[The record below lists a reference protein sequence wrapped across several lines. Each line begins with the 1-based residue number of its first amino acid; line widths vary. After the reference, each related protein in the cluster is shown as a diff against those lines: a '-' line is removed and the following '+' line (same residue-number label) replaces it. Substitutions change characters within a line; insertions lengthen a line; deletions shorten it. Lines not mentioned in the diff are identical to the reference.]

1 MLRPIR
7 SSSGRKA
14 SIRMLRASLSWSVE
28 ACATDTLANNCR
40 LMAEHVNLD
49 QASDEDLARRIRDI
63 MAEMAP
69 LEEALGRLR
78 VQIQQVAS
86 EQKKRERSQHLKAR
100 LQVRTTVAQGQ
111 MPTLQQVAESSNDLV
126 PPGTALTG
134 LRFFRD
140 SGTEI
145 GLGYATGREPTVW
158 MTNGS
163 STVAVKSVAE
173 IRSRY
178 LEGWDFGTAQHPGV
192 RIHVPNSRTEKILQ
206 ASEVFIRLKDSVSTA

>member
-1 MLRPIR
+1 M
-7 SSSGRKA
+7 SMTEQA
-14 SIRMLRASLSWSVE
+14 
-28 ACATDTLANNCR
+28 
-40 LMAEHVNLD
+40 NLD
-49 QASDEDLARRIRDI
+49 QASDEDLARRIREI

-86 EQKKRERSQHLKAR
+86 GQKKRERSQHLKAR
-100 LQVRTTVAQGQ
+100 MQVRTTVAQGQ

-126 PPGTALTG
+126 PPDTALTG

-163 STVAVKSVAE
+163 STVAVKTIAE
-173 IRSRY
+173 IRSRH
-178 LEGWDFGTAQHPGV
+178 LDGWDFGTAAHPGV
-192 RIHVPNSRTEKILQ
+192 RIHIPNSRTEKIVQ
-206 ASEVFIRLKDSVSTA
+206 PSDVFLRLRDSA

>member
-1 MLRPIR
+1 
-7 SSSGRKA
+7 
-14 SIRMLRASLSWSVE
+14 
-28 ACATDTLANNCR
+28 
-40 LMAEHVNLD
+40 MAEQANLD
-49 QASDEDLARRIRDI
+49 QASDEDLARRIREI

-100 LQVRTTVAQGQ
+100 MQVRTTVAQGQ
-111 MPTLQQVAESSNDLV
+111 MPTLQQAAESSNDLV

-145 GLGYATGREPTVW
+145 GLGYATGREPTIW

-163 STVAVKSVAE
+163 STDAVKTVAE
-173 IRSRY
+173 IRARY
-178 LEGWDFGTAQHPGV
+178 LDGWDFGTAQHPGV
-192 RIHVPNSRTEKILQ
+192 RMHIPNSRTEKILQ
-206 ASEVFIRLKDSVSTA
+206 ASEVFVRVRESA

>member
-1 MLRPIR
+1 M
-7 SSSGRKA
+7 SMTEQA
-14 SIRMLRASLSWSVE
+14 
-28 ACATDTLANNCR
+28 
-40 LMAEHVNLD
+40 NLD
-49 QASDEDLARRIRDI
+49 QASDEELARRIREI

-78 VQIQQVAS
+78 AQIQQVAS

-100 LQVRTTVAQGQ
+100 MQVRTTVAQGQ

-126 PPGTALTG
+126 PPDASLAG

-145 GLGYATGREPTVW
+145 GLGYATGREPTIW

-163 STVAVKSVAE
+163 STDAVKTVAD
-173 IRSRY
+173 IRARY
-178 LEGWDFGTAQHPGV
+178 LDGWDFGTAQHPGV
-192 RIHVPNSRTEKILQ
+192 RIHIPNSRTEKILQ

>member
-1 MLRPIR
+1 M
-7 SSSGRKA
+7 
-14 SIRMLRASLSWSVE
+14 
-28 ACATDTLANNCR
+28 T
-40 LMAEHVNLD
+40 
-49 QASDEDLARRIRDI
+49 
-63 MAEMAP
+63 P

-78 VQIQQVAS
+78 AQIQQVVS
-86 EQKKRERSQHLKAR
+86 EQKRRERAQHLKSR
-100 LQVRTTVAQGQ
+100 MQVRTTVAQGQ

-126 PPGTALTG
+126 PADASLSR

-163 STVAVKSVAE
+163 NTAAVKTVAE

-178 LEGWDFGTAQHPGV
+178 LDGWDFGTAAHPGV
-192 RIHVPNSRTEKILQ
+192 RMHIPNSRTEKIVQ
-206 ASEVFIRLKDSVSTA
+206 ASDVFIRLRGGA

>member
-1 MLRPIR
+1 
-7 SSSGRKA
+7 
-14 SIRMLRASLSWSVE
+14 
-28 ACATDTLANNCR
+28 
-40 LMAEHVNLD
+40 
-49 QASDEDLARRIRDI
+49 
-63 MAEMAP
+63 MAP

-78 VQIQQVAS
+78 AQIQQVVS

-100 LQVRTTVAQGQ
+100 MQVRTTVAQGQ

-126 PPGTALTG
+126 PAGTALTG

-145 GLGYATGREPTVW
+145 GLGYATAREPTIW

-163 STVAVKSVAE
+163 STAAVKSVAE

-178 LEGWDFGTAQHPGV
+178 LEGWDFRSEEHTSELQSPCNLV
-192 RIHVPNSRTEKILQ
+192 CRLLLEKQTI
-206 ASEVFIRLKDSVSTA
+206 V

>member
-1 MLRPIR
+1 MSRPIR
-7 SSSGRKA
+7 SSSGRRA
-14 SIRMLRASLSWSVE
+14 STRALIASLSWPVD
-28 ACATDTLANNCR
+28 AWATDTLANNCMA
-40 LMAEHVNLD
+40 MAEHGSLD
-49 QASDEDLARRIRDI
+49 QASDEDLARRVREI

-78 VQIQQVAS
+78 AQIQQVAS

-100 LQVRTTVAQGQ
+100 MQVRTTVAQGQ

-126 PPGTALTG
+126 PPDASLAR

-145 GLGYATGREPTVW
+145 GLGYATGREPMVW

-163 STVAVKSVAE
+163 STAAVKTVGD

-178 LEGWDFGTAQHPGV
+178 LEGWDFGTAAHPGV
-192 RIHVPNSRTEKILQ
+192 RIHIPNSRTEKILEAAQ
-206 ASEVFIRLKDSVSTA
+206 VFIRLSA

>member
-1 MLRPIR
+1 M
-7 SSSGRKA
+7 S
-14 SIRMLRASLSWSVE
+14 
-28 ACATDTLANNCR
+28 
-40 LMAEHVNLD
+40 MAEQANLD
-49 QASDEDLARRIRDI
+49 QASDEDLARRIREI

-100 LQVRTTVAQGQ
+100 MQVRTTVAQSQ
-111 MPTLQQVAESSNDLV
+111 MPTLQQAAESSNDLV

-145 GLGYATGREPTVW
+145 GLGYATGREPTIW

-163 STVAVKSVAE
+163 STDAVKTIAE
-173 IRSRY
+173 IRARY
-178 LEGWDFGTAQHPGV
+178 LDGWDFGTAQHPCV
-192 RIHVPNSRTEKILQ
+192 RIHIPNSRTEKILQ
-206 ASEVFIRLKDSVSTA
+206 ASEVFVLEPGSAA

>member
-1 MLRPIR
+1 MSRPIR
-7 SSSGRKA
+7 SSSGRSA
-14 SIRMLRASLSWSVE
+14 SILVLIPSFSWLTG
-28 ACATDTLANNCR
+28 ACATDILSNNCMA
-40 LMAEHVNLD
+40 MAERPTLD
-49 QASDEDLARRIRDI
+49 QATDDELARRVREI

-78 VQIQQVAS
+78 AQIQQVAS
-86 EQKKRERSQHLKAR
+86 EQKKRERTQHLKSR
-100 LQVRTTVAQGQ
+100 MQVRTTVAQGQ

-126 PPGTALTG
+126 PPDASLNG

-163 STVAVKSVAE
+163 STAAIKTVAE

-178 LEGWDFGTAQHPGV
+178 LDGWDFGTAAHPGV
-192 RIHVPNSRTEKILQ
+192 RIHIPNSRTEKILQ
-206 ASEVFIRLKDSVSTA
+206 ASEVFARLKYAG

>member
-1 MLRPIR
+1 M
-7 SSSGRKA
+7 SMTEQA
-14 SIRMLRASLSWSVE
+14 
-28 ACATDTLANNCR
+28 
-40 LMAEHVNLD
+40 NLD
-49 QASDEDLARRIRDI
+49 QASDEELARRIREI

-78 VQIQQVAS
+78 AQIQQVAS

-100 LQVRTTVAQGQ
+100 MQVRTTVAQGQ

-126 PPGTALTG
+126 PPDASLAA

-163 STVAVKSVAE
+163 STAAVKTVAE

-178 LEGWDFGTAQHPGV
+178 LEGWDFGTAAHPGV
-192 RIHVPNSRTEKILQ
+192 RMHIPNSRTEKIVKP
-206 ASEVFIRLKDSVSTA
+206 AEVFVRLG